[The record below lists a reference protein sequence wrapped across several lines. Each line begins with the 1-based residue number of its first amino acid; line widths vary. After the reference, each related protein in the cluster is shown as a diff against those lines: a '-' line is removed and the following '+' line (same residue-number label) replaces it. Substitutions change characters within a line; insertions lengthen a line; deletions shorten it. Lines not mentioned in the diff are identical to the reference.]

1 MWPWLEFKNWGS
13 EKLGRISKET
23 QVSYIDNRTNKDGL
37 LDAILINNKETRYFA
52 SVFSIKMNY
61 FLKKN
66 DQKLIFSLCLK
77 KSFDGKITLSWSSSL
92 VLVQK
97 FIGSGYKWD
106 WICMKM

>member
-1 MWPWLEFKNWGS
+1 MLTSPKTSWVKCDLDQSSKTEAQKNW
-13 EKLGRISKET
+13 EEYQET

-77 KSFDGKITLSWSSSL
+77 KSFDGKITLS
-92 VLVQK
+92 
-97 FIGSGYKWD
+97 
-106 WICMKM
+106 